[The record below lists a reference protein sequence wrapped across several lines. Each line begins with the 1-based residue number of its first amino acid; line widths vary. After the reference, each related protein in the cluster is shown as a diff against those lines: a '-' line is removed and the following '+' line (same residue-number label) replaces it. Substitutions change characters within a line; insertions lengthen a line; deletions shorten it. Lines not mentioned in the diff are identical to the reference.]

1 METLYRETPIKR
13 KKGDRWIIQR
23 TLDRKQ
29 VGKSFR
35 VRAEAIEY
43 KLKLDVNSA
52 KLIERSDPIQRLTV
66 EDIDILLG
74 NLKVFFKKLY
84 KLKQTIAVKKK

>member
-1 METLYRETPIKR
+1 MKQTYRVTPKKR
-13 KKGDRWIIQR
+13 KRGDRWIVQR

-29 VGKSFR
+29 VGKFR
-35 VRAEAIEY
+35 LRAEALAY
-43 KLKLDVNSA
+43 KLEL
-52 KLIERSDPIQRLTV
+52 ERSSPIDRLSV

-74 NLKVFFKKLY
+74 NLKVFFKKLN